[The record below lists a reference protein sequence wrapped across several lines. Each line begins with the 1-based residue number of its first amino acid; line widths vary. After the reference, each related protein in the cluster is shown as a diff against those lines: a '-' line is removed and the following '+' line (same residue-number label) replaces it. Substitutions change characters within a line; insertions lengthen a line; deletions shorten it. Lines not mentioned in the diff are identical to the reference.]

1 MSMLFAGYGLLHG
14 VCACIFNCWNR
25 MVTPWKPKA
34 DMFYMFYRMS
44 YQGWIGVVYMV
55 SVGSKGPYI
64 GTNKMESTRRPEYNE
79 DD

>member
-1 MSMLFAGYGLLHG
+1 
-14 VCACIFNCWNR
+14 

-34 DMFYMFYRMS
+34 DMFYRMS